1 MVVTRGARTGA
12 DPDRD
17 ERHRSELGAGLVE
30 LLVAAGLGL
39 LGLAVVATVARG
51 PLRATVAAASTSP
64 AIGAVDLV
72 RQVTAG
78 AVRAA
83 AAGASGPAV
92 LAAGPDHL
100 VLRVTVADGGSGWW
114 RIASTADGSLSV
126 SSGAGSYPGGAE
138 GTSPGA
144 RNLRVS
150 GPFTFGVLDARGME
164 IAGPGVGARGPG
176 VPALAR
182 AALVEVRRTD
192 EDGTRTV
199 VVALRPGA

>member
-1 MVVTRGARTGA
+1 MVVTRAAGTAPHLG
-12 DPDRD
+12 RD
-17 ERHRSELGAGLVE
+17 ERPRSELGAGLVE
-30 LLVAAGLGL
+30 LLVAAALGL

-51 PLRATVAAASTSP
+51 PLRASVAAASASP

-83 AAGASGPAV
+83 AADASGPAV

-100 VLRVTVADGGSGWW
+100 VLRVTVANGGPGWW
-114 RIASTADGSLSV
+114 RIASAPDGSIGV
-126 SSGAGSYPGGAE
+126 SSGAGTYPGGAE
-138 GTSPGA
+138 GRSPDA
-144 RNLRVS
+144 HDLPVS
-150 GPFTFGVLDARGME
+150 GPFAFGVLDVEGME
-164 IAGPGVGARGPG
+164 IAGPGAGPRSPG
-176 VPALAR
+176 DAALAR

-199 VVALRPGA
+199 VVALRPAS